1 MACVRD
7 SGTTANALHDDIS
20 VRRPH
25 AFLSSTCRV
34 LIVMCMYGYVE
45 LLPPHPNPGKV
56 GEQIQVTTDTMVK
69 RGFYGIRRSFAAIEY
84 RADVFEP

>member
-34 LIVMCMYGYVE
+34 LIVMCIYGYVE
-45 LLPPHPNPGKV
+45 LLPPLILTLTFRENARPPLCLVRPSVDSLSRVLTVLRKL
-56 GEQIQVTTDTMVK
+56 I
-69 RGFYGIRRSFAAIEY
+69 
-84 RADVFEP
+84 P